1 MKKKYT
7 KNEIIKIIKGMFSK
21 NTMMFAYFCGSEAY
35 HTKDDNSDT
44 DVIAVFS
51 DITGLLQMSLDD
63 IDIFIYGID
72 HYKKR
77 FEMNEEI
84 PLYNRIFVDDY
95 LYAKDNLI
103 YIDKAFEKEVNEFV
117 TFDFKKLIDKY
128 LDTVIEYFSDLV
140 ITQKIV
146 VKRNYHLF
154 RIYEV
159 IKRYID
165 TGVYD
170 LLLNEET
177 HQVILDY
184 KNTWKEHD
192 EKHLVTFENI
202 IDELIKFKKQI
213 KEKRKNE

>member
-44 DVIAVFS
+44 DVIAVFA
-51 DITGLLQMSLDD
+51 DITGVLQMSLDD

-77 FEMNEEI
+77 FQMDEEI

-103 YIDKAFEKEVNEFV
+103 YLDEKFKSELDGFV
-117 TFDFKKLIDKY
+117 KFDFSLLVDKY
-128 LDTVIEYFSDLV
+128 LTAVIEYFSDLV

-154 RIYEV
+154 RIHEV
-159 IKRYID
+159 IKRYLD
-165 TGVYD
+165 TGIYD
-170 LLLNEET
+170 LLLTEET

-192 EKHLVTFENI
+192 EKHLVSFENSI
-202 IDELIKFKKQI
+202 NELIVFKKKI
-213 KEKRKNE
+213 EGRNKS